1 MDDGADAAGTG
12 MYRLR
17 RSARSFARAEGT
29 RRRRANKRGRR
40 PLVTLGL
47 SKVTRLAAQRRRN
60 PIEGHALVSCMA
72 KPCHLRVGRHIVN
85 Q

>member
-1 MDDGADAAGTG
+1 MDAGGTG

-17 RSARSFARAEGT
+17 RSARPFARAEGT
-29 RRRRANKRGRR
+29 RRWRANKRGRR

-47 SKVTRLAAQRRRN
+47 SKVTRQAAQRRRN
-60 PIEGHALVSCMA
+60 LVEDGVLVSCIA
-72 KPCHLRVGRHIVN
+72 EPCHSHVGRHCTK